1 MKKGLILTLIV
12 LTVGAIV
19 AVGYVSNK
27 YTQTA
32 AIQKINKEYEFYKD
46 KELLGTDV
54 TTAINKAL
62 DSNERNEIPKDE
74 KGFYIENDTNSVK
87 VEIVMYNEE
96 EPKTYQMETIQKVG
110 ITGFINNFNLID
122 FTCSKIEY
130 HTKTKM
136 VKKMIFEQVKDEK
149 SF

>member
-1 MKKGLILTLIV
+1 MKKVLILILIALIV
-12 LTVGAIV
+12 GIAVS
-19 AVGYVSNK
+19 VGYISNK
-27 YTQTA
+27 YTKTSE
-32 AIQKINKEYEFYKD
+32 IQKINKEYEFYKD

-74 KGFYIENDTNSVK
+74 KGFYIENDTNSIK
-87 VEIVMYNEE
+87 VEIIMYNED

-130 HTKTKM
+130 HEKTKM
-136 VKKMIFEQVKDEK
+136 VRKIVFEQVKD
-149 SF
+149 

>member
-1 MKKGLILTLIV
+1 MKKGLILILII
-12 LTVGAIV
+12 LTVGIILTV
-19 AVGYVSNK
+19 SYISNHYMKAV
-27 YTQTA
+27 Q
-32 AIQKINKEYEFYKD
+32 IQKINKDYEFYKD
-46 KELLGTDV
+46 KQLLGTDV
-54 TTAINKAL
+54 TTVINKAL

-87 VEIVMYNEE
+87 VEIVMYREE